1 MNLFITIIFIG
12 AAWWLIPSGFIGAGW
27 SEFTGQCVAALITL
41 ITLAWY
47 VVDGITSAI
56 RFRNLP
62 DEPVKPKKPTWW
74 DKLKA

>member
-1 MNLFITIIFIG
+1 LSVFSSVFLPMNTPAPVFDR
-12 AAWWLIPSGFIGAGW
+12 LISVSTKP
-27 SEFTGQCVAALITL
+27 GQVQ
-41 ITLAWY
+41 TLAWY